1 MTTMNTTDQPR
12 AVACIRF
19 VRLLR
24 YWLRG
29 RTIPTPWWADKL
41 TLIWTWRAVPLSTIN
56 KFCEPD
62 GRMKRGFV
70 VRRIGIYLTGPAY
83 HDLWWYRSHIKLR
96 RRYEAN
102 KEARQPSI
110 SEV

>member
-1 MTTMNTTDQPR
+1 MNTTRTPIELG
-12 AVACIRF
+12 CIRF

-29 RTIPTPWWADKL
+29 RTIPTPWWADNL

-56 KFCEPD
+56 KFCELD
-62 GRMKRGFV
+62 GRKKRGFV

-83 HDLWWYRSHIKLR
+83 HDLRWYRSHIKLR

-102 KEARQPSI
+102 A
-110 SEV
+110 